1 MQMHAQTHRQVGG
14 LRLLV
19 RPEGRLQLGVGP
31 LGDHPCGG
39 QRRHRGGMLV
49 IRRAHRRPDRVGLAG
64 QPIPIVVRPQLQ
76 SQRALVT
83 GGGQLTAQ
91 LVLPLLGQRHRGR
104 RRLGVGSRR
113 GDRVSDSGHPSRRA
127 HPGQHGQI
135 VVQRG
140 QRRRGLPCGDPGR
153 RQLRHRLGHRGRQLG
168 HPLHPGVGLG
178 QRLVVH
184 AGQPGEHLVDRLQPG
199 LRLRGARCR
208 LLLHVLIDAEAQQVD
223 QDLLPRRRLGVQ
235 EVGELPLW
243 QHHTAGELL
252 VRQPDRLQHRLLH
265 LGGGAG
271 HHLAEVVRAQ
281 TGVQFGHVEAGRH
294 QLQPGVRG
302 LHVAPAVPADHPGR
316 HVTGAAGLED
326 QPHPRLGRRRRER
339 VRQPSGTTPA
349 RHHAVE
355 GEADRVQH
363 CRLTRTGRA
372 DQREEVGVG
381 EVDCG
386 LVPEDREPGHVQ
398 PHRTHQCSTSS
409 KSSSKSSR
417 TPSSAW
423 PRLSR

>member
-1 MQMHAQTHRQVGG
+1 MLGQLPAQHGRLGRAGELPVQLGQPGLHLLLPGSRLHQQPLQLPRCRVPLLNGCLRGLGRGPRGLARRRRGGHRRIGRHRRHLGHRLLAHRARRTGMQVHAQTHRQVGG

-104 RRLGVGSRR
+104 RRLGVGPRR

-199 LRLRGARCR
+199 LGLRGARRR

-252 VRQPDRLQHRLLH
+252 VR
-265 LGGGAG
+265 
-271 HHLAEVVRAQ
+271 
-281 TGVQFGHVEAGRH
+281 
-294 QLQPGVRG
+294 
-302 LHVAPAVPADHPGR
+302 
-316 HVTGAAGLED
+316 
-326 QPHPRLGRRRRER
+326 
-339 VRQPSGTTPA
+339 
-349 RHHAVE
+349 
-355 GEADRVQH
+355 
-363 CRLTRTGRA
+363 
-372 DQREEVGVG
+372 
-381 EVDCG
+381 
-386 LVPEDREPGHVQ
+386 
-398 PHRTHQCSTSS
+398 
-409 KSSSKSSR
+409 
-417 TPSSAW
+417 
-423 PRLSR
+423 